1 MDPDANA
8 RFEALELRL
17 TEQEEKTIRH
27 DATLDAI
34 RKLILTGMRMIV
46 ENRREFDGKIAA
58 LVDAQMKTEEAVKQT
73 QESLKLMQD
82 SMKRF
87 FDRSGNGHKI

>member
-1 MDPDANA
+1 MDPESNA

-17 TEQEEKTIRH
+17 TEQEEKTIAH
-27 DATLDAI
+27 DDTLNAI

-46 ENRREFDGKIAA
+46 ENKREFDGKIAA
-58 LVDAQMKTEEAVKQT
+58 LVDAQLKTEE
-73 QESLKLMQD
+73 SLKQMQD

-87 FDRSGNGHKI
+87 FDRSGNGHKT